1 MQLDATPHGHPD
13 LLRDRPSRYLLWA
26 LVVCLLA
33 SPIHEIGHWVGFTLC
48 GVPAAFSF
56 NHTFWLL
63 AWRPCLLGDLGGPIM
78 SLLLVGL
85 GLLLSRFPR
94 WRALGAPLTF
104 FMALTRL
111 VPYLLCLTIPGV
123 RMAVNDEGVEARLVG
138 VPLWTFALL
147 FGVLLSGSLL
157 LTWRRLPQPPRI
169 RALMYAGGLV
179 MYLVL
184 SIYCEAMIA
193 DPWLFPRAQ
202 ARELVM
208 PAN

>member
-1 MQLDATPHGHPD
+1 MRLDATPPAHPD
-13 LLRDRPSRYLLWA
+13 PLRDKPSSYLLWA
-26 LVVCLLA
+26 LVFCLLA

-48 GVPAAFSF
+48 GVPAGVSF
-56 NHTFWLL
+56 NHTFWLR
-63 AWRPCLLGDLGGPIM
+63 AWRPCLLGDLGGPIL

-85 GLLLSRFPR
+85 GLLLSRSPR

-111 VPYLLCLTIPGV
+111 VPYLLCLTLPGV
-123 RMAVNDEGVEARLVG
+123 RMAVNDEGVAAGLVG

-147 FGVLLSGSLL
+147 FGFLLMGSLL
-157 LTWRRLPQPPRI
+157 LTWRRLPQSPRT

-179 MYLVL
+179 MYLGL
-184 SIYCEAMIA
+184 SIFGEAMIA
-193 DPWLFPRAQ
+193 DPRLFPRAQ